1 MQRKRPGYEQK
12 ARYSK
17 ERRPKPIIYIAGKG
31 KVNKTEAAY
40 FGSFSSDK
48 YCIQFV
54 QEGYS
59 DPKGIVKK
67 LKAKINDKRGIEF
80 DLINDRAFCLIDTDC
95 NKAKDEK
102 IQQAI
107 AEAMKDRK
115 APINILTSNPC
126 FEIWFILHE
135 RYTERKYN
143 TSAEVIDDL
152 KRIREW
158 KDYEKSDTDIH
169 KKTIGNIDKAIW
181 NAKKLEA
188 KHISDGLKPQSV
200 EFMPSTEIYKLAELL
215 ISR

>member
-1 MQRKRPGYEQK
+1 M
-12 ARYSK
+12 
-17 ERRPKPIIYIAGKG
+17 
-31 KVNKTEAAY
+31 
-40 FGSFSSDK
+40 
-48 YCIQFV
+48 
-54 QEGYS
+54 
-59 DPKGIVKK
+59 
-67 LKAKINDKRGIEF
+67 
-80 DLINDRAFCLIDTDC
+80 IDTDC

-102 IQQAI
+102 IQQTI

-158 KDYEKSDTDIH
+158 KDYEKSDTDTH